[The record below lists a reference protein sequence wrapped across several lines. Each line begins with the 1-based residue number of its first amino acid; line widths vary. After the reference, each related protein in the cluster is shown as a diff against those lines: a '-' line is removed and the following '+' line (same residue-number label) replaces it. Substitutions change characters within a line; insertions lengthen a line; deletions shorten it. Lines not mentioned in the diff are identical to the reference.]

1 MSVGVPRPSTV
12 TRIDERPPDLAFGA
26 FSERAPWIVEPERL
40 AWRRDLDAVRARV
53 RGEVPVLLRPRRFPP
68 AGRLVR
74 VVRSV
79 GTALALWYAKE
90 RGRPTSR
97 AALSRRLRQ
106 SFERLGSTYVKLGQI
121 ISSGDGLFPEELV
134 GEFKLLRDHVPAEP
148 FDAVRE
154 LVERELG
161 RPLADVFSRFDE
173 EPLAAAS
180 IAQVH
185 AATLR
190 TGEEVVVK
198 VQRPTIGEL
207 VRADIAAMGWLAPRL
222 VGRIPVTALAN
233 PPALIEL
240 FAETIVEELDF
251 RLEAENMLD
260 IAHVLAS
267 TNQRAIVVPRPHP
280 TLVTRRVLVMERLR
294 GFAFDDVESMKA
306 AGIDTSALLRAGL
319 ISFLEGALLFGVF
332 HGDLHGGNLFVMPDG
347 RTALLDYG
355 ITGRLDD
362 RKRVAFLRLLVMG
375 TSGDVRGQ
383 LRALRDMGAFPP
395 DTDLDAVITD
405 LELEGPVKDP
415 TRMTA
420 DELTGELREITKK
433 LLGYGARAPKELMLF
448 VKNMLFLDSATGT
461 LAPDLDILGEIAHV
475 YTYFSEHYG
484 ERIAA
489 DLGLDPTAPVTL
501 DLDAVRASFGI
512 ADEIDRL
519 TYQDVRRRREII
531 RRRMGER
538 RDRHGSGTAG

>member
-1 MSVGVPRPSTV
+1 MA
-12 TRIDERPPDLAFGA
+12 LGA
-26 FSERAPWIVEPERL
+26 
-40 AWRRDLDAVRARV
+40 
-53 RGEVPVLLRPRRFPP
+53 
-68 AGRLVR
+68 
-74 VVRSV
+74 
-79 GTALALWYAKE
+79 WYLNE
-90 RGRPTSR
+90 RGGPTSR
-97 AALSRRLRQ
+97 PALSRRLRK
-106 SFERLGSTYVKLGQI
+106 SFEQLGSTYVKLGQI

-134 GEFKLLRDHVPAEP
+134 GEFKLLRDQVPAES
-148 FDAVRE
+148 FDDVRE

-161 RPLADVFSRFDE
+161 RPLSDVFSQFDE

-190 TGEEVVVK
+190 TGQEVVVK
-198 VQRPTIGEL
+198 VQRPTIGRL
-207 VRADIAAMGWLAPRL
+207 VREDIAAMGWLAPRL
-222 VGRIPVTALAN
+222 IGRIPVTALAN
-233 PPALIEL
+233 PPALVEL

-251 RLEAENMLD
+251 RLEADNMLD
-260 IAHVLAS
+260 IAHVLAI

-294 GFAFDDVESMKA
+294 GFAFDDVSAMKA

-332 HGDLHGGNLFVMPDG
+332 HGDLHAGNLFVMPDG

-362 RKRVAFLRLLVMG
+362 RKRIAFLRLLVMG

-383 LRALRDMGAFPP
+383 LRALRDMGALPP
-395 DTDLDAVITD
+395 DTDLESVITD

-420 DELTGELREITKK
+420 DELTVELREITKK

-475 YTYFSEHYG
+475 YVYFSEHYG
-484 ERIAA
+484 ERIAQ
-489 DLGLDPTAPVTL
+489 DLGLDPNAPVTL

-512 ADEIDRL
+512 AEEVDQL

-531 RRRMGER
+531 RRRMSER
-538 RDRHGSGTAG
+538 RDRRGSGTAG

>member
-1 MSVGVPRPSTV
+1 MTG
-12 TRIDERPPDLAFGA
+12 IDERPPDLDLGA
-26 FSERAPWIVEPERL
+26 FSERAPWIVEPDRL
-40 AWRRDLDAVRARV
+40 AWRRDLDTVRARV
-53 RGEVPVLLRPRRFPP
+53 RAEVPVLLQSRRLPP
-68 AGRLVR
+68 LGRLAR

-79 GTALALWYAKE
+79 GTALGVWYLKE

-97 AALSRRLRQ
+97 PALSRRLRR

-134 GEFKLLRDHVPAEP
+134 GEFKLLRDHVPAES
-148 FDAVRE
+148 FADVRE

-161 RPLADVFSRFDE
+161 RPLSDVFSSFDE

-198 VQRPTIGEL
+198 VQRPQIGSL

-251 RLEAENMLD
+251 RLEADNMLD
-260 IAHVLAS
+260 IAHVLAT

-294 GFAFDDVESMKA
+294 GFAFDDVASMKA

-355 ITGRLDD
+355 ITGRLDE

-383 LRALRDMGAFPP
+383 LRALRDMGAFPA
-395 DTDLDAVITD
+395 DTDLEAVITD

-420 DELTGELREITKK
+420 DELTFELREITKK

-448 VKNMLFLDSATGT
+448 VKNMLFLDSATNT

-475 YTYFSEHYG
+475 YIYFGEHYG

-489 DLGLDPTAPVTL
+489 DLGLDPNAPVAL
-501 DLDAVRASFGI
+501 DLDAVRASFGV
-512 ADEIDRL
+512 ADEGDQL
-519 TYQDVRRRREII
+519 TYRDVRRRREVI
-531 RRRMGER
+531 RRRMTER
-538 RDRHGSGTAG
+538 RDRRGSDAAG

>member
-1 MSVGVPRPSTV
+1 MRGRVHREVPELLRARRVPPLGRLARVVTSVGAA
-12 TRIDERPPDLAFGA
+12 LGA
-26 FSERAPWIVEPERL
+26 
-40 AWRRDLDAVRARV
+40 
-53 RGEVPVLLRPRRFPP
+53 
-68 AGRLVR
+68 
-74 VVRSV
+74 
-79 GTALALWYAKE
+79 WYVKE
-90 RGRPTSR
+90 RGGPVSR
-97 AALSRRLRQ
+97 RALSRRLRE
-106 SFERLGSTYVKLGQI
+106 SFEGLGSTYVKLGQI

-134 GEFKLLRDHVPAEP
+134 GEFKLLRDRVPAEP
-148 FDAVRE
+148 FEDVRT

-161 RPLADVFSRFDE
+161 RTLPELFTRFDE

-190 TGEEVVVK
+190 TGEDVVVK
-198 VQRPTIGEL
+198 VQRPNVASL
-207 VRADIAAMGWLAPRL
+207 VRADVAALGWLGPRL

-260 IAHVLAS
+260 IAGVLA
-267 TNQRAIVVPRPHP
+267 TTGQRAIVVPRPHP

-294 GFAFDDVESMKA
+294 GFAFDDVAAMKA

-319 ISFLEGALLFGVF
+319 IAFLEGALLFGVF

-355 ITGRLDD
+355 ITGRLDE

-375 TSGDVRGQ
+375 TGGDVRGQ
-383 LRALRDMGAFPP
+383 LAALRDMGAFPP
-395 DTDLDAVITD
+395 DTDLEAVIDD

-415 TRMTA
+415 TQMTA
-420 DELTGELREITKK
+420 DELTVELREITKK

-448 VKNMLFLDSATGT
+448 VKNMLFLDSATGA

-475 YTYFSEHYG
+475 YTYFGEHYG
-484 ERIAA
+484 DRIARE
-489 DLGLDPTAPVTL
+489 LGLDPSAPVEL

-512 ADEIDRL
+512 ADEVDHL
-519 TYQDVRRRREII
+519 TYRDVRRRRETI
-531 RRRMGER
+531 RRRMAQ
-538 RDRHGSGTAG
+538 RHGGDDHRDTGTAAP

>member
-1 MSVGVPRPSTV
+1 M
-12 TRIDERPPDLAFGA
+12 
-26 FSERAPWIVEPERL
+26 
-40 AWRRDLDAVRARV
+40 RARV
-53 RGEVPVLLRPRRFPP
+53 RAEVPLLLQSRRLPP
-68 AGRLVR
+68 LRRLTR
-74 VVRSV
+74 VVGSV
-79 GTALALWYAKE
+79 GTALGTWYLKE
-90 RGRPTSR
+90 RGGPKSRP
-97 AALSRRLRQ
+97 ALSRRLRQ

-121 ISSGDGLFPEELV
+121 VSSGDGLFPEELV
-134 GEFKLLRDHVPAEP
+134 AEFKLLRDHVPAES
-148 FDAVRE
+148 FDDVRE

-161 RPLADVFSRFDE
+161 RPLSDVFSRFDE

-185 AATLR
+185 AATLQ

-198 VQRPTIGEL
+198 VQRPTVASL
-207 VRADIAAMGWLAPRL
+207 VRTDIAAMAWLAPRL

-260 IAHVLAS
+260 IARVLAS

-294 GFAFDDVESMKA
+294 GFAFDDVAAMKA
-306 AGIDTSALLRAGL
+306 AGIDTTALLRAGL
-319 ISFLEGALLFGVF
+319 ISFLEGALIFGVF
-332 HGDLHGGNLFVMPDG
+332 HGDLHAGNLFVMPDG

-362 RKRVAFLRLLVMG
+362 RKRIAFLRLLVMG

-383 LRALRDMGAFPP
+383 LQALRDMGAFPP
-395 DTDLDAVITD
+395 DTDLEAVVVD

-420 DELTGELREITKK
+420 DELTVELREITKK

-448 VKNMLFLDSATGT
+448 VKNMLFLDSATGA
-461 LAPDLDILGEIAHV
+461 LAPELDILGEIAHV

-484 ERIAA
+484 ERIAQ
-489 DLGLDPTAPVTL
+489 DLGLDPSVPVTL
-501 DLDAVRASFGI
+501 DLASVRASFGI
-512 ADEIDRL
+512 ADPIDEL
-519 TYQDVRRRREII
+519 TYEDVRRRREII
-531 RRRMGER
+531 RRRMSER
-538 RDRHGSGTAG
+538 RDRPGYGGASGTRPVA

>member
-1 MSVGVPRPSTV
+1 
-12 TRIDERPPDLAFGA
+12 
-26 FSERAPWIVEPERL
+26 
-40 AWRRDLDAVRARV
+40 
-53 RGEVPVLLRPRRFPP
+53 
-68 AGRLVR
+68 VR

-79 GTALALWYAKE
+79 GMALGAWYLND
-90 RGRPTSR
+90 RGSPTSR
-97 AALSRRLRQ
+97 SALSRRLRM

-134 GEFKLLRDHVPAEP
+134 GEFKLLRDQVPAES
-148 FDAVRE
+148 FDDVRE

-161 RPLADVFSRFDE
+161 RPLSDVFSQFDE

-190 TGEEVVVK
+190 TGQEVVVK
-198 VQRPTIGEL
+198 VQRPTIGRL
-207 VRADIAAMGWLAPRL
+207 VREDIAAMGWLAPRL
-222 VGRIPVTALAN
+222 IGRIPVTALAN
-233 PPALIEL
+233 PPALVEL

-251 RLEAENMLD
+251 RLEADNMLD
-260 IAHVLAS
+260 IAHVLAI

-294 GFAFDDVESMKA
+294 GFAFDYVSAMKA

-332 HGDLHGGNLFVMPDG
+332 HGDLHAGNLFVMPDG

-362 RKRVAFLRLLVMG
+362 RKRIAFLRLLVMG

-383 LRALRDMGAFPP
+383 LRALRDMGALPP
-395 DTDLDAVITD
+395 DTDLESVITD

-420 DELTGELREITKK
+420 DELTVELREITKK

-475 YTYFSEHYG
+475 YVYFSEHYG
-484 ERIAA
+484 ERIAQ
-489 DLGLDPTAPVTL
+489 DLGLDPNAPVTL

-512 ADEIDRL
+512 AEEVDQL

-531 RRRMGER
+531 RRRMSER
-538 RDRHGSGTAG
+538 RDRRGSGTAG